1 MDNSVYNIS
10 KTLQRLKASYL
21 SNAVSLPWVEK
32 VIISCRP
39 AKKMKIQ
46 LINENRVQIRS
57 SFGFVVKTSFS
68 LDLLFDG
75 TPGSFKD
82 EISENYQI
90 NDL

>member
-10 KTLQRLKASYL
+10 KTLQRLKTYL
-21 SNAVSLPWVEK
+21 SIAVSLPWEEK
-32 VIISCRP
+32 VIISLRP

-46 LINENRVQIRS
+46 LINEKRGENFIFFRFTFRRIA
-57 SFGFVVKTSFS
+57 F
-68 LDLLFDG
+68 LL

-90 NDL
+90 SDL